1 MASIPTY
8 ALYGETQ
15 AELFEQRVHCESIPA
30 RSALFGWEIGLHRHD
45 HFFQILN
52 MSAGHGLLLG
62 TDDPRA
68 LRASMLVTM
77 PPRAPHGFRFSK
89 DVQGHVVT
97 LAGERVEAMLKP
109 LPEIR
114 SVLAR
119 PHVLDLAAPH
129 AAWLRTRIEAHVAA
143 LAEECAGRTP
153 ERFALVEAHLTV
165 LLIEIGRLL
174 RAIAAERSAPE
185 GPLGRQAVKF
195 QSLIDRHFR
204 HERLLSFY
212 AERLAVSETHLN
224 RISRAAFDRSAL
236 GLIHHRL
243 MVEAAR
249 DLTFTLIPVK
259 QIAFSL
265 GFDDP
270 AYFSRFFTRQMGLS
284 PSQFRAVQA
293 RRSGSDGARR
303 KS

>member
-1 MASIPTY
+1 MATIPTY
-8 ALYGETQ
+8 ALYGETK
-15 AELFEQRVHCESIPA
+15 AELLEQWVHCESIPT
-30 RSALFGWEIGLHRHD
+30 RSALYGWEIELHRHD

-52 MSAGHGLLLG
+52 MSAGNGLMLG
-62 TDDPRA
+62 TDDSRP
-68 LRASMLVTM
+68 LHASVLVTM
-77 PPRAPHGFRFSK
+77 PPRAPHGFRFSE

-97 LAGERVEAMLKP
+97 LAGERVAALLKP
-109 LPEIR
+109 LPEIK

-119 PHVLDLAAPH
+119 PHVLDLAAPQ
-129 AAWLRTRIEAHVAA
+129 AVRLRTRLEAHVAA
-143 LAEECAGRTP
+143 LAEECAGRAP

-174 RAIAAERSAPE
+174 QALAAERSAPE
-185 GPLGRQAVKF
+185 GPLSRQAAKF
-195 QSLIDRHFR
+195 QSLIDQHFR
-204 HERLLSFY
+204 HERLLAFY